1 MITIK
6 DIARQAGVSVST
18 ASRALNNN
26 SRISLKTRER
36 IQKLAKDLD
45 YLPNYTAKNL
55 TRGEANVV
63 GVIFPTVESSSP
75 ENPFYIDMLRGINQ
89 SLVARH
95 YVLSIAIGSRVEE
108 VLANV
113 TAMVQQ
119 AKVKRFVLL
128 YTDENDPVVDYLRRE
143 NLDFVVIGQ
152 PVGDLPDRYVDN
164 DNVQAGRDATMAILQ
179 NGGVRNPLFVES
191 EYEWQYEQNRRM
203 GYEKAMAEV
212 QLEPLVFRLPK
223 RVSETA
229 VEVFLNQH
237 QEVDAVIATDDVG
250 LLRFNRVW
258 SKIRHTK
265 KIPMMS
271 FNKSELLALIDQ
283 DVRMVDMRP
292 EMLGSRAVE
301 LLFTDRNV
309 QKLIVQYEL

>member
-6 DIARQAGVSVST
+6 DIARRAGVSVST

-191 EYEWQYEQNRRM
+191 EYEWQYERNRRM

-237 QEVDAVIATDDVG
+237 QDVDAVIAADDVG

-271 FNKSELLALIDQ
+271 FNKRELLALIDQ